1 MVEEV
6 KKEEVTEEK
15 VEKKEKLKLS
25 SLSPKTKKILS
36 VGVIVFAIFVVGFL
50 GGIVAVK
57 LEEKIKGKI
66 NQLTENVTVQEQS
79 ATIDVVKKVSPSV
92 VSITSEQSTLNFF
105 GQMQKSQSAGTGFV
119 VSADGLIMTN
129 KHVVSATGATYSVF
143 TSDGKEYKAEVK
155 ALDAIFD
162 LAFLKIEAKG
172 LTPVELGNSDNI
184 QVGQRVIAIG
194 NALGQYQN
202 TVTTGVVSAV
212 GRAIQAGDATGS
224 SETLENLIQ
233 TDAAINPGNSGGP
246 LSNIDG
252 QVIGINTAVDQSGA
266 GIGFAIPINLAKT
279 ALDSVLKT
287 GKISRPYL
295 GIRYI
300 NVTKEFAARNNLS
313 VDHGALI
320 YASGSDLA
328 VLPNSPA
335 SKAGLKEGDIITK
348 INDTELG
355 QGKSLVSVLSNFKVG
370 DEVMVSFVRDGKDAK
385 TKATLAEAKS

>member
-1 MVEEV
+1 MEVNMINKTKNEEVVVEV
-6 KKEEVTEEK
+6 KKTVSLDPK
-15 VEKKEKLKLS
+15 HKKLIAVGILI
-25 SLSPKTKKILS
+25 LAILS
-36 VGVIVFAIFVVGFL
+36 VGFL
-50 GGIVAVK
+50 GGVFAVK
-57 LEEKIKGKI
+57 LENKIKEKV
-66 NQLTENVTVQEQS
+66 EDVSKFVSVVEQS

-105 GQMQKSQSAGTGFV
+105 GQIQKSKSAGTGFLV
-119 VSADGLIMTN
+119 TADGLIMTN
-129 KHVVSATGATYSVF
+129 KHVVSAEGGTYSVF

-155 ALDAIFD
+155 ALDTSFD
-162 LAFLKIEAKG
+162 LAFLKIDGKG
-172 LTPVELGNSDNI
+172 LTPVELGDSDKL
-184 QVGQRVIAIG
+184 QVGQNVIAIG

-212 GRAIQAGDATGS
+212 GRAIQAGDGTGVQ
-224 SETLENLIQ
+224 ETLENLIQ

-252 QVIGINTAVDQSGA
+252 QVIGINTAVDQSGE

-295 GIRYI
+295 GIRYMNI
-300 NVTKEFAARNNLS
+300 TKEFATRNNLS

-320 YASGSDLA
+320 YSSGSDLA

-335 SKAGLKEGDIITK
+335 SKAGLKSGDIITK
-348 INDTELG
+348 IDDMELV
-355 QGKSLVSVLSNFKVG
+355 QGKSLINVLSNFKVG
-370 DEVMVSFVRDGKDAK
+370 DKVTVYFIRDGKEAK
-385 TKATLAEAKS
+385 TEATLAEAKS